1 MSIIWQ
7 GNLDYFTEVYVM
19 EENNNVTNEPV
30 VPVVNT
36 ETPVPVAPE
45 APVVPTVVEEPE
57 HKTAFIVC
65 LIIGGLTI
73 VGLPIVSI
81 FAWKLYKKNKELKAQ
96 LEAMQTPAP
105 VVEQQPVTK
114 EEVAESQNN
123 ETEKK

>member
-1 MSIIWQ
+1 
-7 GNLDYFTEVYVM
+7 M